1 MELLVNQSDVTP
13 VQFEEYE
20 YIPLLSEENGCRAGC
35 RTGLLMYTQEEYR
48 QGGVHEDQE
57 GFFVLEGKGKALIGE
72 KELSLSP
79 GACFIVPPGLFHS
92 IKKDP
97 TCSYIKLFFF
107 HAAV

>member
-1 MELLVNQSDVTP
+1 MELLVNQTDVSP
-13 VQFEEYE
+13 VNFVEYD

-35 RTGLLMYTQEEYR
+35 RTGLLLYTQEEYR

-57 GFFVLEGKGKALIGE
+57 GFFVLEGRGKAMIGE

-79 GACFIVPPGLFHS
+79 GACFIVPPGLYHS
-92 IKKDP
+92 IKRD
-97 TCSYIKLFFF
+97 SEYEYIKLFFF